1 MNNASRSFITIIVSL
16 AVGALVGIFAFN
28 WFVGGAGEPSATI
41 VAPTLDVNA
50 LPTLNPTEAF
60 DALTQVAELN
70 AQVTTL
76 EEESD
81 AKMADAVATA
91 DALNAQVATLEEETD
106 AQIAQLEE
114 TIVALQATETPAPTH
129 TAEPTATA
137 TATEEPT
144 ATLEP
149 TATEEPTATLEPTAE
164 GLTGRRL
171 YRINAAESM
180 VSFEL
185 DEDLRGDRITV
196 VGSTT
201 EVAGDIVLDFDNP
214 AVSQLGI
221 VRINARTIETDNPNR
236 NRALRSRI
244 LMSAEDEF
252 EFIDFTPTELSGLP
266 EAIVVGETYIFEVVG
281 DLPLIGNTLPAT
293 FSVEATL
300 ESDTRLVGT
309 ATTTI
314 KWADWGINIPQA
326 PGVANIEEEATL
338 KIQFVADFTE

>member
-76 EEESD
+76 EEE
-81 AKMADAVATA
+81 A
-91 DALNAQVATLEEETD
+91 D

-214 AVSQLGI
+214 AVSQLGT

-266 EAIVVGETYIFEVVG
+266 EAIVVGETYTFEVVG
-281 DLPLIGNTLPAT
+281 DLPLIGNTLPTT

-314 KWADWGINIPQA
+314 K
-326 PGVANIEEEATL
+326 T
-338 KIQFVADFTE
+338 T

>member
-1 MNNASRSFITIIVSL
+1 MNNASRNFVTIIVSL
-16 AVGALVGIFAFN
+16 VVGAAVGIFAFN

-76 EEESD
+76 EE
-81 AKMADAVATA
+81 AADAHMVDAAATA
-91 DALNAQVATLEEETD
+91 DALNAQLATLEEEAD
-106 AQIAQLEE
+106 AQIAKLEE
-114 TIVALQATETPAPTH
+114 TLVALQSTATPAPTN
-129 TAEPTATA
+129 TAEPTATN
-137 TATEEPT
+137 TEEPTSTPTEEPT
-144 ATLEP
+144 ATVEP
-149 TATEEPTATLEPTAE
+149 TVE

-171 YRINAAESM
+171 YRINAAESS
-180 VSFEL
+180 VRFEL

-196 VGSTT
+196 VGTT
-201 EVAGDIVLDFDNP
+201 KEVAGDIVLDFDNP
-214 AVSQLGI
+214 AVSQLGTI
-221 VRINARTIETDNPNR
+221 RINARTLETDNPNR

-252 EFIDFTPTELSGLP
+252 EFIDFTPTELMGLP
-266 EAIVVGETYIFEVVG
+266 EAIVVGETYTFEVVG
-281 DLPLIGNTLPAT
+281 DLPLIGTTLPAT

-300 ESDTRLVGT
+300 TSDTTLTGVAT
-309 ATTTI
+309 ATI
-314 KWADWGINIPQA
+314 NWADWGINIPEV

-338 KIQFVADFTE
+338 IIEFVADFTE

>member
-76 EEESD
+76 EEEAD

-91 DALNAQVATLEEETD
+91 EALTAQLSTLEEEAD

-129 TAEPTATA
+129 TAEPTATQ
-137 TATEEPT
+137 EPT

-171 YRINAAESM
+171 YRINAMESS
-180 VSFEL
+180 VTFEL

-196 VGSTT
+196 VGSTN

-252 EFIDFTPTELSGLP
+252 EFIDFSPTELNNLP
-266 EAIVVGETYIFEVVG
+266 EAIVVGETYTFEVVG